1 MNANYLPDETV
12 IRALGP
18 KMVCTRCEHVNADV
32 RPDWGSTSISGTSRA
47 SARGRPSYDAI
58 QFGNIGG
65 NLLNVLIGYVL
76 LT

>member
-1 MNANYLPDETV
+1 MNGDHLADDAV

-18 KMVCTRCEHVNADV
+18 KMVCTRRGHIGADV
-32 RPDWGSTSISGTSRA
+32 RPDWGLSGTSKQV
-47 SARGRPSYDAI
+47 SARGRPSYDPI

-76 LT
+76 LS